1 MSDDDVP
8 PRLTC
13 LLLQFFLQGGLDD
26 SGSVTVRGNTGLAAG
41 HISKIQAQLTHQ
53 PGGSFVQLEHDYQG
67 LDHAANLKCLN
78 PSPTDGSGIYI
89 GNYIQ
94 SLTRNFAVGL
104 ETMYQRQSADQQEA
118 MMGYMAKYMS
128 TSGDTIA
135 TAQLQGQGL
144 LSATYWQ
151 RLSDKVEAAAD
162 LQIITAAGRR
172 EASSTLGAKYDF
184 RMAT

>member
-1 MSDDDVP
+1 MQTLI
-8 PRLTC
+8 LTNP
-13 LLLQFFLQGGLDD
+13 LSSSPQYFLQGGVDD
-26 SGSVTVRGNTGLAAG
+26 GFNVTMRGNTSWAPG
-41 HISKIQAQLTHQ
+41 HVSKAQGQLTLQ

-67 LDHAANLKCLN
+67 IDHAANFKCLN

-94 SLTRNFAVGL
+94 SLTRNFALGL
-104 ETMYQRQSADQQEA
+104 ETIYQRQSADQQEA
-118 MMGYMAKYMS
+118 GMGYLAKYTS
-128 TSGDTIA
+128 NSGDSIA
-135 TAQLQGQGL
+135 TAQYQGQGI